1 MSNVWRIDPQ
11 IHEVESHSIL
21 KVVEENNGDEC
32 IGYMWNPRISKAG
45 LKKETSE
52 QNFEESMRT
61 LIWG

>member
-1 MSNVWRIDPQ
+1 MVWKK
-11 IHEVESHSIL
+11 L
-21 KVVEENNGDEC
+21 EENNGDKC
-32 IGYMWNPRISKAG
+32 MGYMWNPRIYKAG

>member
-1 MSNVWRIDPQ
+1 MVWKK
-11 IHEVESHSIL
+11 L
-21 KVVEENNGDEC
+21 EENNGDEC
-32 IGYMWNPRISKAG
+32 MGYMWNPRISKSG